1 MKLAIIGFGEA
12 GSAIAQG
19 LRSETALDDLAIA
32 CFDVKSFEA
41 ETAGEIDARA
51 AQAGVTVCHALD
63 QALSDASLIFS
74 TVTAGSA
81 LDVARSVAGIM
92 EDDQDD
98 PPVQP
103 LYFDMNSVAPGTKR
117 QAADWLNRLGVGYV
131 DTAVMAPIHPRL
143 HKTPMLLA
151 GPFAAAALERL
162 VDWGMDLRA
171 VGEETGR
178 ASAIKMLRSVVVK
191 GLEALSA
198 EMALAAIRAGVEDEV
213 IASLDASYP
222 GFDWGG
228 RTAYNLERMATHGRR
243 RAEEMEEVVR
253 TLEELGISPDL
264 TTGTV
269 ERQRRFGDSDLDLST
284 TPEDLHERAQATL
297 KALAAQK
304 M

>member
-12 GSAIAQG
+12 GSALAQG
-19 LRSETALDDLAIA
+19 LASEPVLTGLAVS
-32 CFDVKSFEA
+32 CFDVKSLEP
-41 ETAGEIDARA
+41 ETAKEIDARA
-51 AQAGVTVCHALD
+51 TKSGVIVCHTLD
-63 QALSDASLIFS
+63 QALSNAGLIFS

-81 LDVARSVAGIM
+81 LDVARSVAGVM
-92 EDDQDD
+92 EHVQDQ
-98 PPVQP
+98 PPTPP
-103 LYFDMNSVAPGTKR
+103 LFFDMNSVAPGTKR
-117 QAADWLNRLGVGYV
+117 QAAEYISRARMAYV

-143 HKTPMLLA
+143 HQTPMLLA
-151 GPFAAAALERL
+151 GPDAEAALARL
-162 VDWGMDLRA
+162 TDWGMDLRA
-171 VGEETGR
+171 VGAETGR

-222 GFDWGG
+222 GFDWDG
-228 RTAYNLERMATHGRR
+228 RTAYNLERMATHGKR

-269 ERQRRFGDSDLDLST
+269 QRQRRFGENKLDLSAT
-284 TPEDLHERAQATL
+284 AEDLHTRAEATL
-297 KALAAQK
+297 TAFSAQK
-304 M
+304 I

>member
-19 LRSETALDDLAIA
+19 LRSETTLGDLAIA

-63 QALSDASLIFS
+63 QALSDASMIFS

-162 VDWGMDLRA
+162 TDWGMDLRA

-213 IASLDASYP
+213 ITSLDASYP

-269 ERQRRFGDSDLDLST
+269 
-284 TPEDLHERAQATL
+284 
-297 KALAAQK
+297 
-304 M
+304 